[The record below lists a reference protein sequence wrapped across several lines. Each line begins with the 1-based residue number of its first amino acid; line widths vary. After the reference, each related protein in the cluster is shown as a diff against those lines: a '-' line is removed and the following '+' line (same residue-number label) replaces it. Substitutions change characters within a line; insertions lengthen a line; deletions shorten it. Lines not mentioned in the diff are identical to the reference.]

1 MSALYKKAN
10 ASATACLDRGDF
22 RTAQIWLEICGKI
35 LSAMESGA
43 DENSLTVKYIT
54 VYIINL
60 ENGVEL

>member
-10 ASATACLDRGDF
+10 ASAAACLDRGDF

-43 DENSLTVKYIT
+43 DENSPMGKYLV
-54 VYIINL
+54 VYIISL
-60 ENGVEL
+60 ENGIVL